1 MTTQHPAPAQPLS
14 GQGESEHLFSYGTL
28 QLEAVQLSTFGR
40 RLAGQADQLP
50 GFRLDLLEIQDP
62 AVVATSGQTHHP
74 VLVRCAAGD
83 TPGSPIPGTVFAIT
97 PSELAQAD
105 AYEVAEYQRVRVALV
120 SGRQAWVYVDA
131 RNAGGVGGD

>member
-1 MTTQHPAPAQPLS
+1 MTTTHPPHAQPLA

-50 GFRLDLLEIQDP
+50 GYRLDLLEIKDP

-74 VLVRCAAGD
+74 VLVRSADGD
-83 TPGSPIPGTVFAIT
+83 VPGSPIPGTVFAIT
-97 PSELAQAD
+97 PAELAQAD
-105 AYEVAEYQRVRVALV
+105 AYEVADYQRTRVTLV
-120 SGRQAWVYVDA
+120 SGRQAWVYVEA
-131 RNAGGVGGD
+131 RGAAAVGGG